1 MGSCH
6 MSNIIK
12 KSKKKNSGLMI
23 IMMIIILIIV
33 IATTKLTIIKIVKT
47 INNMIKITR
56 YTDNKL
62 KGGNLPWWTT
72 EIADRKIHIS
82 FILIYPLVTRR
93 GFHRPSTSIFPIRNV
108 SSCQL
113 IYIYIYIYISI
124 YIYIYIYIYIHID
137 TNKYQQCNKRAQYN
151 CRAIIVYNYCT
162 IIIII

>member
-23 IMMIIILIIV
+23 IMMIIVIIIV
-33 IATTKLTIIKIVKT
+33 IAITKLTIIKIVKT

-62 KGGNLPWWTT
+62 KGGNLPGWTI

-82 FILIYPLVTRR
+82 FILIYPLLTRR

-108 SSCQL
+108 SSCQVR
-113 IYIYIYIYISI
+113 YIYIH
-124 YIYIYIYIYIHID
+124 IYIHID
-137 TNKYQQCNKRAQYN
+137 TNKYQHCNKRAQYN

-162 IIIII
+162 IIIIL

>member
-23 IMMIIILIIV
+23 IMMIIVITIV
-33 IATTKLTIIKIVKT
+33 IAITKLTIIKIVKT

-62 KGGNLPWWTT
+62 KGGNLSWWTI

-82 FILIYPLVTRR
+82 FILIYPLLTRR
-93 GFHRPSTSIFPIRNV
+93 GFHRPSTSIFPIRSV
-108 SSCQL
+108 SSCQV
-113 IYIYIYIYISI
+113 I
-124 YIYIYIYIYIHID
+124 YIYIYIYIYIHTYILIL
-137 TNKYQQCNKRAQYN
+137 TNINNVTRELNTIVEQLLYT
-151 CRAIIVYNYCT
+151 IIVP
-162 IIIII
+162 